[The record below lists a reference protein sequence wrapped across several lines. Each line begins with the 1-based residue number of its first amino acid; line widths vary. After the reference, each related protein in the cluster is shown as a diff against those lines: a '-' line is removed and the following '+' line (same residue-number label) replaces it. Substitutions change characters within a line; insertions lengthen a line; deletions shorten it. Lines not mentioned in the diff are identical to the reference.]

1 MASLV
6 SIIENALVGVASALP
21 DAVRVMRHEGETGNA
36 IKSSSVELSGEA
48 ASESGAV
55 EKSRVIVTASQ
66 FPALG
71 WDSLVTVGDEPYIVT
86 SLKTDPVGATMTV
99 GLSEPLSKVEA
110 QIIGV
115 RGSRPV
121 RFPIELLA
129 ENNGLA
135 TDITDGYAPTT
146 VHSWTLCIAVDS
158 WPENGEPQIGD
169 EVRFGKDGAEVRV
182 KVARCNLKERHY
194 VINARSR

>member
-6 SIIENALVGVASALP
+6 SIIENALVSVSLALP
-21 DAVRVMRHEGETGNA
+21 DAVRTMVHEAETGDA
-36 IKSSSVELSGEA
+36 INSSSVELSGEA

-55 EKSRVIVTASQ
+55 EKSRVIVTAAN
-66 FPALG
+66 FPTLG
-71 WDSLVTVGDEPYIVT
+71 WDSFVTVGDEPHIVT
-86 SLKTDPVGATMTV
+86 SLKKDPVGATMTV
-99 GLSEPLSKVEA
+99 GLSEPLSKVLA
-110 QIIGV
+110 HIIGV

-121 RFPIELLA
+121 RFPVELLA

-146 VHSWTLCIAVDS
+146 VHSWTLCVAVDS

-169 EVRFGKDGAEVRV
+169 EVRFVKDGAEVRV
-182 KVARCNLKERHY
+182 KVARCNLRERHY
-194 VINARSR
+194 VLNARSR